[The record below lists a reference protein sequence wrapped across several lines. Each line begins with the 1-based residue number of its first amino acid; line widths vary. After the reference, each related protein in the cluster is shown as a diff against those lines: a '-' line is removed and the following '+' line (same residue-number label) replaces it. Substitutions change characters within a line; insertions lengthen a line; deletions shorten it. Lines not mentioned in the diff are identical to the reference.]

1 MPQLTRRTNP
11 ASFLPVR
18 TKFTDRAYED
28 DPPEQPIDYSR
39 KYSETKTT
47 TAKKLVQND
56 PKEDKFGS
64 MEYTE
69 TDLDQPTDYSLRYA
83 EDDSDSDIC
92 DKISKQE
99 YVQDTVKT
107 YCTEGTPYET
117 PFVFS
122 NATSMSDLRNV
133 DDKPEIN
140 NDMPKTDSKD
150 NKEVIT
156 CLSYSVRVRQKIVSD
171 QKPGRKRPMLHRGHI
186 RVGRYETAQ
195 VGVQLGHDVSRKA
208 GQLLR
213 RRNSRVFFASEQ
225 FWIRT
230 GFVADQSDRCED
242 RSETRRAR
250 NERA

>member
-39 KYSETKTT
+39 KYSETKTAT
-47 TAKKLVQND
+47 TKNIIQKD

-133 DDKPEIN
+133 DEKPEIN
-140 NDMPKTDSKD
+140 NDMPTTVSKD
-150 NKEVIT
+150 NKEVRTSVLFYQSSAKYYFRLKTWRKKTDAPPRTYQSWRIRNGPNR
-156 CLSYSVRVRQKIVSD
+156 SSVR
-171 QKPGRKRPMLHRGHI
+171 
-186 RVGRYETAQ
+186 A
-195 VGVQLGHDVSRKA
+195 
-208 GQLLR
+208 
-213 RRNSRVFFASEQ
+213 
-225 FWIRT
+225 
-230 GFVADQSDRCED
+230 
-242 RSETRRAR
+242 
-250 NERA
+250 